1 LLAFEEIYRQ
11 HIDLVYNM
19 ALHYVR
25 NVEEA
30 EEITQDVFVKVYFN
44 LSKYRFEADLKTW
57 IYRIT
62 INASLD
68 SIRKSKRGRS
78 IFISWSEDEVSEKS
92 LISDFKNP
100 LSELVNQ
107 EALNG
112 LLNKIDQLPNNQKS
126 VVLLMKMEF
135 LTQKEV
141 AKILEISEKAVES
154 LFQRAKENLKKMI

>member
-1 LLAFEEIYRQ
+1 
-11 HIDLVYNM
+11 M
-19 ALHYVR
+19 ALNYVR

-68 SIRKSKRGRS
+68 SIRKSKKGRS
-78 IFISWSEDEVSEKS
+78 IFTRWSEDGVSEKS
-92 LISDFKNP
+92 LITDFKNP